1 MVVLSAES
9 GDSGES
15 GGSGLSGQPGGSHDA
30 FVTVPGFKISRV
42 MNAQVFI
49 QTRLECGIGIVCD
62 RDPQIYSFYGWDRDY
77 PEVNIYY
84 YCAIG
89 LGSRIPNPKEKNSL
103 GV

>member
-1 MVVLSAES
+1 
-9 GDSGES
+9 
-15 GGSGLSGQPGGSHDA
+15 
-30 FVTVPGFKISRV
+30 

-62 RDPQIYSFYGWDRDY
+62 RDPQIYIFYGWDRDY

-89 LGSRIPNPKEKNSL
+89 LGSRIPNPKIKLLARSL
-103 GV
+103 RGDGEISN